1 MFSKQLAHAASQV
14 SVERSIKSNVN
25 KLQKNNSIAD

>member
-1 MFSKQLAHAASQV
+1 MAHAASQV

-25 KLQKNNSIAD
+25 KLQKNNNSIAY